1 MTNFSCV
8 TEEKIKQHYPNQPH
22 ISDHPY
28 RIIITEDYGS
38 GKTNALL
45 NKINYKLY
53 ADKIYLYAKNPY
65 EVKYSPTIFQSYL
78 SVPKLLIKL
87 NLV

>member
-8 TEEKIKQHYPNQPH
+8 TEENIKQHYPNQPH

-28 RIIITEDYGS
+28 RILITEDYGS

-45 NKINYKLY
+45 NIINHKLC
-53 ADKIYLYAKNPY
+53 ADKIYLYPKNPY
-65 EVKYSPTIFQSYL
+65 EVKYSLTILRSYL